1 MFVLKRE
8 RRPKTIFKN
17 MQAHKPQVSNDS
29 SQSLEGGPTLA
40 PPRGEPDESL
50 PGRAGTDGWGVP
62 AESRAHPASGT
73 FLLVPTWC
81 PLPLL
86 VLDGHFTFRW
96 ACVITQE
103 CLADGM
109 GGSWKPWSR
118 LPLGFPTPPQ
128 PRAAS
133 PWALL
138 PPCYEN
144 PVGPKD
150 ALLFPSYR

>member
-1 MFVLKRE
+1 MSPFLGGLGMMGGGCQLRAE
-8 RRPKTIFKN
+8 PTRP
-17 MQAHKPQVSNDS
+17 Q
-29 SQSLEGGPTLA
+29 GP
-40 PPRGEPDESL
+40 
-50 PGRAGTDGWGVP
+50 
-62 AESRAHPASGT
+62 SRSY
-73 FLLVPTWC
+73 
-81 PLPLL
+81 PLL

-109 GGSWKPWSR
+109 GGSSKPWSR
-118 LPLGFPTPPQ
+118 LPLGFTTPPQ